1 MANKALVKQPGFL
14 AYKYD
19 FVADEAKRLA
29 KQKEAMGIWLREQR
43 IKIPLPAGPVLLNA
57 QGVRDVDRVQT
68 LIRTR
73 DNRPMRL
80 RE

>member
-1 MANKALVKQPGFL
+1 
-14 AYKYD
+14 
-19 FVADEAKRLA
+19 
-29 KQKEAMGIWLREQR
+29 MGIWLREQR

-57 QGVRDVDRVQT
+57 QAVRDVDRVQT

>member
-1 MANKALVKQPGFL
+1 M
-14 AYKYD
+14 
-19 FVADEAKRLA
+19 A